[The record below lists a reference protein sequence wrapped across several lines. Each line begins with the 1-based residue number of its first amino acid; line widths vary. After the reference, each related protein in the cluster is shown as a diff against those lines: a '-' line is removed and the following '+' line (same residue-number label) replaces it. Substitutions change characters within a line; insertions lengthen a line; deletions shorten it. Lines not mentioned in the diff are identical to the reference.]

1 MFNLR
6 NKIMKIFI
14 KNLIECFFTWFWKIK
29 REQDIDKINNII
41 DNLLIKSFSNLKI
54 IFKNENEEK
63 LFEEYSSILSKI
75 KNVWKYRYT
84 KFNISNI

>member
-6 NKIMKIFI
+6 NKTMKIFI